1 MPPFYVAAC
10 LMAAGMLVVA
20 CASDDPRGYDPSVLE
35 PPRESSSH
43 YLRYVAFK
51 PPARPGTVMRWP
63 IDKMPLRVHLPAPP
77 EGMFD
82 DPAGVADAVRRGI
95 LDWTDV
101 AKPGVPTFRFVEAR
115 KDADIPVV
123 WAPASQG
130 WWVAFAA
137 YDLTVD
143 SKIFRVNRILVAARY
158 PDGEVAT
165 LEDLYMTM
173 LHETGH
179 ALGLIGHSPE
189 PEDVMYEK
197 GHWLSDS
204 LTDRDRNTLRTLY
217 SRSIGSRIAGAK
229 SKEW

>member
-1 MPPFYVAAC
+1 MPPA
-10 LMAAGMLVVA
+10 
-20 CASDDPRGYDPSVLE
+20 
-35 PPRESSSH
+35 H
-43 YLRYVAFK
+43 
-51 PPARPGTVMRWP
+51 PGTVMRWR
-63 IDKMPLRVHLPAPP
+63 IAKMPLRVHLPAPP

-82 DPAGVADAVRRGI
+82 DPSGVTEAVRRGI

-101 AKPGVPTFRFVEAR
+101 AKPGVPSFRFVGDR
-115 KDADIPVV
+115 GDADIPVV
-123 WAPASQG
+123 WAPASRG

-143 SKIFRVNRILVAARY
+143 SKIFRMNRILVAARY

-197 GHWLSDS
+197 GHWLSGG
-204 LTDRDRNTLRTLY
+204 LTDRDRDTLRMLY